1 MRRTKA
7 YCPDTSFLISL
18 LDENDGNHEKAIDE
32 IKNIKVRVSIEGV
45 IKELKI
51 GIGLEDIPTGDYY
64 ANSLFFAIGVLVYNT
79 TVIMKEHLLPEEY
92 GTKTI
97 ETIRWSIVNIAGRLV
112 NHGRRLVLLLAST
125 IDKLLL
131 YERMRDSCFI
141 FA

>member
-1 MRRTKA
+1 
-7 YCPDTSFLISL
+7 
-18 LDENDGNHEKAIDE
+18 
-32 IKNIKVRVSIEGV
+32 
-45 IKELKI
+45 
-51 GIGLEDIPTGDYY
+51 
-64 ANSLFFAIGVLVYNT
+64 
-79 TVIMKEHLLPEEY
+79 MKEHLLPEEY
-92 GTKTI
+92 RTKTI